1 MTHCH
6 ICERETETYGE
17 MDPGKGVVLKCCVC
31 KAPSRVASAPSPAP
45 VAALA
50 IVPAS
55 PRPPRIA
62 EAPAPTGATLTAST
76 LLAAAAARRAAV
88 GAALAEMASL
98 QAEALILDRIL
109 AAAEPLN

>member
-31 KAPSRVASAPSPAP
+31 KAPARLAAPSPP
-45 VAALA
+45 PSAALA
-50 IVPAS
+50 IVPTV
-55 PRPPRIA
+55 PRPPRIV
-62 EAPAPTGATLTAST
+62 EAPAPVGAPLTASA